1 MCTVSLFYAAGFSPS
16 VTVVVVDIV
25 SAPGAGSVA
34 HDRDG
39 NLWKRA
45 ARYLGWLESYREK
58 INVVR
63 GTRNNLSNSSRSICK
78 NIPMAHF
85 RGSGNGIIATYLMP
99 YTMGLYT
106 ALALAKREP
115 QIVKS
120 GLILV
125 VSKIPE

>member
-1 MCTVSLFYAAGFSPS
+1 MLVVARFFCDENLILFFMVLRRFSENYIVKREKIGIYVASLFYAAGFSFPS
-16 VTVVVVDIV
+16 VTVVVVDIASPPAESSEV
-25 SAPGAGSVA
+25 HAKE
-34 HDRDG
+34 G

-45 ARYLGWLESYREK
+45 ARYLGWL
-58 INVVR
+58 
-63 GTRNNLSNSSRSICK
+63 
-78 NIPMAHF
+78 
-85 RGSGNGIIATYLMP
+85 MP

-106 ALALAKREP
+106 AFAFAKRDP

>member
-1 MCTVSLFYAAGFSPS
+1 MYTASLFYAAGFSPS

-25 SAPGAGSVA
+25 SAPGAGSVEHA
-34 HDRDG
+34 RDG

-45 ARYLGWLESYREK
+45 ARYLGWLELYKEK
-58 INVVR
+58 ISVIESTYTKSFNLAVNVS
-63 GTRNNLSNSSRSICK
+63 T
-78 NIPMAHF
+78 MAYF
-85 RGSGNGIIATYLMP
+85 KEWIIAYLMP

-106 ALALAKREP
+106 ALALAKRDP

-125 VSKIPE
+125 VSKIPA